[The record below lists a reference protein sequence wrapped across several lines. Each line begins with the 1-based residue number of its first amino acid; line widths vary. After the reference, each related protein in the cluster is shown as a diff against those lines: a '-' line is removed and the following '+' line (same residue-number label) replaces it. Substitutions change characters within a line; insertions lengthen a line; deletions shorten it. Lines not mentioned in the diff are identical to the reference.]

1 MRSAGER
8 NARNRLTRRWAEN
21 YGGVRPQALATP
33 STHGTRRART
43 GAVTVK
49 NLTPG
54 RTISIIRPVAS
65 SNYFGAVEDEGEFKN
80 RRKSGSR
87 RGYEAE
93 VFFVR
98 KSASLPR
105 RLPFL
110 NAPWVE
116 DGSQF
121 NETGMLA
128 TFGQIDQKTSGTQP
142 FDGFGH
148 REMTLDAGFGGAQ
161 TRFVQARI
169 PASQPL
175 CPPDESGPMKRIH
188 PVY

>member
-1 MRSAGER
+1 
-8 NARNRLTRRWAEN
+8 
-21 YGGVRPQALATP
+21 
-33 STHGTRRART
+33 
-43 GAVTVK
+43 
-49 NLTPG
+49 
-54 RTISIIRPVAS
+54 VAS

-93 VFFVR
+93 VFFVP

-169 PASQPL
+169 PDSQPL